1 VGMYR
6 GLPTISLPEPER
18 PPFVDRLQ
26 RALDLA
32 AAEESGRLRV
42 VHSWVGDE
50 VPGGAIRR
58 AGWQSRVLTI
68 TGPRRAPI
76 DVWFDADDGDVSVIG
91 DVSVPDWSLHDAEAE
106 SACLAASGQLLHDLA
121 AGRLPR
127 GRRSDFVRSS
137 TVLALIGAGAVVGA
151 VVVDV
156 LRARGRGRSV

>member
-1 VGMYR
+1 MYR
-6 GLPTISLPEPER
+6 GMPTISLPEPER
-18 PPFVDRLQ
+18 PPFVDRLR

-50 VPGGAIRR
+50 VPGTTLRR
-58 AGWQSRVLTI
+58 VGWQSRVLTI

-76 DVWFDADDGDVSVIG
+76 DVWFDADDGDVTVIG

-121 AGRLPR
+121 SGRLPR

-137 TVLALIGAGAVVGA
+137 TVLALLGAGAVVGA